1 MSTQSFAIKKCL
13 LKPSEGS
20 SLTEEYN
27 LLGGNPTITYMES
40 LLSPAIAVTVTFFD
54 NSAVVS
60 RFGLSGGEFLEIQID
75 CGEPSLGSFE
85 ITSEHKMIIN
95 GVRDVMTGPQ
105 GQLATLEAIPVEL
118 MINETAKISK
128 KFSGNISESVVD
140 IMTTDEKGIMTTK
153 KIDEESS
160 ANKYSFLGNF
170 KRPMDIV
177 QWLQPK
183 ASVEVEGGE
192 SYGFLFYEN
201 LDGYHF
207 QSIDTLLAKE
217 PAEGDKYPKLELP
230 IEVYSKILDDRV
242 DTNIDTVMSL
252 RKGMYA
258 NKTLY
263 VDLESQV
270 KTVDDF
276 KVSDLGPLEKLPL
289 LPQGLEE
296 KPTKLMFRITDPG
309 ALQKDSK
316 KVEGD
321 ESALEKQQDLAKV
334 QNKSYSRN
342 SLLFSSFVEIS
353 VPFNP
358 KLRVGN
364 TIEIQLPMTEDPNKT
379 TDRRTVGDD
388 STPDASGKYLI
399 SELKHIV
406 GNGECETQLSLVRDT
421 FTVK

>member
-54 NSAVVS
+54 TSAVVS

-153 KIDEESS
+153 KIDEEST
-160 ANKYSFLGNF
+160 ANKYSFVGNF

-217 PAEGDKYPKLELP
+217 AAEGDKYPKLELP

-258 NKTLY
+258 NKTIY

-276 KVSDLGPLEKLPL
+276 KVSDLGSLEKLPL

-379 TDRRTVGDD
+379 TDRRTVGND

>member
-54 NSAVVS
+54 TSAVVS

-153 KIDEESS
+153 KIDEEST
-160 ANKYSFLGNF
+160 ANKYSFVGNF

-217 PAEGDKYPKLELP
+217 AAEGDKYPKLELP

-258 NKTLY
+258 NKTIY

-276 KVSDLGPLEKLPL
+276 KVSDLGSLEKLPL
-289 LPQGLEE
+289 LPQGLGE

-379 TDRRTVGDD
+379 TDRRTVGND